1 MSVARVT
8 TVAKSR
14 KDQGKCG
21 RCGKE
26 LPAGTGYLY
35 WLPYFRSNYKMV
47 RCLDAGCF
55 PPISERESSKAATIY
70 AAQESFEANVGDL
83 ITKDDI
89 EAAVQEV
96 ADAITEVRE
105 EYESALDGWEYGNEQ
120 LQEKVDH
127 YESQASE
134 LDGWTFDGADE
145 WELCDEHDEAEADR
159 EDEAVEACEQC
170 QQNKEDWLEEMRE
183 AAREVVGAVETL

>member
-1 MSVARVT
+1 MSIARVH

-21 RCGKE
+21 NCGQV
-26 LPAGTGYLY
+26 LPKGSGYLY

-47 RCLDAGCF
+47 RCLDRACY
-55 PPISERESSKAATIY
+55 PPPSVLESSKAATIY

-96 ADAITEVRE
+96 ADAVTEVKD
-105 EYESALDGWEYGNEQ
+105 EYDDALSSWEYGNEQ

-127 YESQASE
+127 YESQAYE
-134 LDGWTFDGADE
+134 LDGWQFDGADE
-145 WELCDEHDEAEADR
+145 FELCDEHDEAEADR
-159 EDEAVEACEQC
+159 DDDAVEACEDC
-170 QQNKEDWLEEMRE
+170 QHNKEEWLEEMRE
-183 AAREVVGAVETL
+183 AAREKVNEVEIL

>member
-8 TVAKSR
+8 TVTKSR

-35 WLPYFRSNYKMV
+35 WMPYFRSNYKAV
-47 RCLDAGCF
+47 RCLDTACY
-55 PPISERESSKAATIY
+55 PPPSERESSKAATIY
-70 AAQESFEANVGDL
+70 AAQESFDANVGEL
-83 ITKDDI
+83 STKDDI

-96 ADAITEVRE
+96 ADAVTEVKD
-105 EYESALDGWEYGNEQ
+105 EYDEALSNWEHGNEA

-127 YESQASE
+127 YESQADE
-134 LDGWTFDGADE
+134 LDGWQFDGADE
-145 WELCDEHDEAEADR
+145 FELCDEHDEAEADR

-170 QQNKEDWLEEMRE
+170 QANKEEWIEEIRE
-183 AAREVVGAVETL
+183 AAREAVNGVEVL